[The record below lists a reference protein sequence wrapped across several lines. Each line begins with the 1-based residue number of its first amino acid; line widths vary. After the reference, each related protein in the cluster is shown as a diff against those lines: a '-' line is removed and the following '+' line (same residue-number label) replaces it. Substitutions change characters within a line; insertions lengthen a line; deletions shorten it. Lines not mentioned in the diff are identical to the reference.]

1 MNCTETSPSLVTVCF
16 IRDNG
21 RRVARGFVADVPFNC
36 EIAYTKP
43 FIVVQ
48 VDAATIPAGI
58 MNNNTVRLKL
68 DSLMEQYPRTEVTYA
83 DEDGNEHTR
92 TIEGYFNIAGRSAKP
107 YPVIT
112 MGDVTYE

>member
-1 MNCTETSPSLVTVCF
+1 MDYATVCF

-48 VDAATIPAGI
+48 VDAATIPTEI
-58 MNNNTVRLKL
+58 MNNNTVQLKL
-68 DSLMEQYPRTEVTYA
+68 DSLMEQYPSTEETYT
-83 DEDGNEHTR
+83 DEEGEEHTS
-92 TIEGYFNIAGRSAKP
+92 TIEGFFNIAGISAKP
-107 YPVIT
+107 YPIIT
-112 MGDVTYE
+112 MGDVTCE